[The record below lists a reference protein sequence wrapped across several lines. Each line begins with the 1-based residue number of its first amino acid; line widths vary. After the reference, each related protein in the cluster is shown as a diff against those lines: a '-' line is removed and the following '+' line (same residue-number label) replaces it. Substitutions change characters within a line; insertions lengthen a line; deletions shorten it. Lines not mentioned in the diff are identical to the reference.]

1 MLQLQYGRCSMNKA
15 AISDQEVPVT
25 LSDNKKEKAW
35 NNLKTTVKNIKVN
48 LPKDYDYKEE
58 YKKMMRGK

>member
-48 LPKDYDYKEE
+48 LPKDYDYKL
-58 YKKMMRGK
+58 